1 MASIDNEK
9 LDILNMIH
17 DKVAIITDGY
27 FYCVDGDKAS
37 VVNSYGTEVLSG
49 DKDSIMQVGR
59 YICMIEPTNKIITAN
74 VNIYSFKTNR
84 KKSIEIEKST
94 GIINKDLYKAKL
106 IALDKY
112 ITVKVDYS
120 NIIILNEDLAIIGEV
135 PECKELKVGKTNET
149 SLYFNYYS
157 YPVWMTG
164 LIDKRSDKLVHYGV
178 TEVSEGLELA
188 ATEYFKSG
196 FSINRNTFDYFKYKP
211 VKNGIIC
218 GDKTYQDIVKVV
230 NNRSDMLYTYELGRY
245 NNKCVGMITD
255 ENVEVFPAIYK
266 SIEYIGANNY
276 KLVYEGNMLE
286 DMAFIYNIE
295 TGSRSADYRSSD
307 IIIHQTLPLTIVK
320 KRGQTVILDSKGRL
334 FDIKDIAKYFKCSYS
349 LDNNTVL
356 KFEFEYGSKYVDNR
370 LTPITNL
377 HAIASLSKNKWVRL

>member
-1 MASIDNEK
+1 MASINNEK

-17 DKVAIITDGY
+17 DKVSIITDGY
-27 FYCVDGDKAS
+27 FFCIDGDKAS
-37 VVNSYGTEVLSG
+37 VINSYGAEVLTG
-49 DKDSIMQVGR
+49 DKDSIVQVGE
-59 YICMIEPTNKIITAN
+59 YICMVEQTKKVIKAN

-84 KKSIEIEKST
+84 KKSIEIEKNA
-94 GIINKDLYKAKL
+94 GIINSDFYKAKL
-106 IALDKY
+106 IPFDKY
-112 ITVKVDYS
+112 IAVKIDYS
-120 NIIILNEDLAIIGEV
+120 NIIILNEELAIVGEV
-135 PECKELKVGKTNET
+135 PECRDLKISKITET
-149 SLYFNYYS
+149 SMYFNYYS

-178 TEVSEGLELA
+178 VDVSEDFELA
-188 ATEYFKSG
+188 ATEYFKNG

-211 VKNGIIC
+211 VKNGRIC
-218 GDKTYQDIVKVV
+218 GDKAYQDIVKVA

-245 NNKCVGMITD
+245 NNKCIGMITD

-286 DMAFIYNIE
+286 DVAFIYNIE
-295 TGSRSADYRSSD
+295 NGSRSADYRSSD
-307 IIIHQTLPLTIVK
+307 IIIHQTLPLTIIK
-320 KRGQTVILDSKGRL
+320 KIGQTVILDTKGRL

-349 LDNNTVL
+349 LDNTTIL